1 MNTNTNAH
9 HHEIQFKEPV
19 RSEAEFEYRT
29 LPTRVG
35 EKLRFKAVDRVAGLR
50 IQLERQRP
58 LKETELVVCSRGGVQ
73 EFRVPVGRVHSKA
86 MLLNEEFDREDI
98 MAVEV
103 TRNRSR
109 VEVEISIKAGMS
121 ISFYLSPKSVKR
133 TSAKRARVRP
143 RTGRN
148 SRNGSER
155 SITRPTLRENV
166 VDSRKSTAFEEL
178 VNKA

>member
-1 MNTNTNAH
+1 MNTNANAH
-9 HHEIQFKEPV
+9 HHEIQINEPV
-19 RSEAEFEYRT
+19 KSEAEFEYRT

-35 EKLRFKAVDRVAGLR
+35 EKLRFKAVDRVAGLNLH
-50 IQLERQRP
+50 LERARP
-58 LKETELVVCSRGGVQ
+58 LKETDLVVCSRGGTQ

-86 MLLNEEFDREDI
+86 MLLNEEFARDDI

-109 VEVEISIKAGMS
+109 VEVEISLKSGMS

-148 SRNGSER
+148 SRSGASR
-155 SITRPTLRENV
+155 SLTRPTLRDRV
-166 VDSRKSTAFEEL
+166 VDTKSTARNEEYAS
-178 VNKA
+178 KA